1 MEQLLKILQ
10 EVKPGA
16 VFENVDD
23 LVEEGIL
30 DSLTIV
36 ELISVLEDEYEIEV
50 TMEEFVPEN
59 FKTVDTIL
67 DMIDRLK

>member
-1 MEQLLKILQ
+1 MEKLLEILQ
-10 EVKPGA
+10 EVKPGV
-16 VFENVDD
+16 VFEGAEN
-23 LVEEGIL
+23 LVEDGIL

-59 FKTVDTIL
+59 FKSVDTIL
-67 DMIDRLK
+67 AMIERLK